1 MAVQQFKAESKK
13 LLDLMINSI
22 YTHKEIFLRE
32 LISNASDA
40 LDKLYFRS
48 LTDDSVT
55 LKKED
60 YAIRLSLDK
69 EHRTI
74 TVSDNGIGMTAEDL
88 ENNLGTI
95 AKSGSLDF
103 KKENT
108 GDDIDII
115 GQFGVGFYSAFMV
128 ASHVTVI
135 SRPYGSDKAWKW
147 ESSGAEGY
155 TITPCEK
162 DSCGTDV
169 ILVVKEN
176 AEEENYDEFL
186 DEYRLVGIVKK
197 YSDYIRYPIT
207 MYREHTRKK
216 ADAKEGDADA
226 YETYTELETL
236 NSMVPLWKRDK
247 KDVKPE
253 EYNNF
258 YKEKFYDFTDPARVI
273 VSKTEGSAT
282 YNALLFIPGRA
293 PYNYYTRD
301 YEKGLQLYASGVL
314 IMDKCADLL
323 PDYFSFVKGL
333 VDSQDLSLNISREM
347 LQHDNQLKL
356 IRNTLERKIKNEL
369 AAMMANER
377 EKYDEFF
384 KNFGLQLKV
393 GCYEGYGIHK
403 DTLKDLLLFHSAKEN
418 KLISLAE
425 YVDAMPKAPEAEKTE
440 GETAEGETENKEE
453 AKAEGQKYIYY
464 AAGSSVEQLASLP
477 AAERVLEKGYDILYL
492 TDDVD
497 EFVLQV
503 LREYEGKEFR
513 NISSADDLGL
523 ETEEEKKANEARN
536 EENKSLFEAMQ
547 KALDGKVA
555 QVRLSSRLKNHP
567 VCIASEGALSV
578 EMEKVL
584 NSMPNSEKVQ
594 SKKILEINGEHPIF
608 QVLQGLQ
615 ADGNTEKLENYA
627 KVLYDQALLIEGL
640 PLQDPVAYAQAV
652 CAIMTEK
659 A

>member
-1 MAVQQFKAESKK
+1 MAVQEFKAESKK

-40 LDKLYFRS
+40 LDKLYFQS
-48 LTDDSVT
+48 LTDTSIP

-60 YAIRLSLDK
+60 YAIRLTLDR
-69 EHRTI
+69 ENRTI
-74 TVSDNGIGMTAEDL
+74 IVSDNGIGMDEKTLQE
-88 ENNLGTI
+88 NLGTI
-95 AKSGSLDF
+95 AKSGSQDF
-103 KKENT
+103 KRENASE
-108 GDDIDII
+108 DVDII

-135 SRPYGSDKAWKW
+135 SRPYGSEQAWKW
-147 ESSGAEGY
+147 ESSGADGY
-155 TITPCEK
+155 TITPCQKE
-162 DSCGTDV
+162 SFGTDV
-169 ILVVKEN
+169 ILVVKPDT
-176 AEEENYDEFL
+176 EEEHYDEFL

-207 MYREHTRKK
+207 MLREHSRKK
-216 ADAKEGDADA
+216 EGTEDE

-253 EYNNF
+253 EYNAF
-258 YKEKFYDFTDPARVI
+258 YKDKFFDFTDPARVI
-273 VSKTEGSAT
+273 VSRTEGTAT

-293 PYNYYTRD
+293 PFNYYTRD

-347 LQHDNQLKL
+347 LQHDSQLRL
-356 IRNTLERKIKNEL
+356 IRTTLEKKIKNEL
-369 AAMMANER
+369 TAMLRTDR

-393 GCYEGYGIHK
+393 GCYEGYGANK
-403 DTLKDLLLFHSAKEN
+403 EMLKDLLLFHSAKEN
-418 KLISLAE
+418 KLITLEE
-425 YVDAMPKAPEAEKTE
+425 YVAAMPKAPETEEKPE
-440 GETAEGETENKEE
+440 GEAAGTEQPKT
-453 AKAEGQKYIYY
+453 EGQKYIYY
-464 AAGSSVEQLASLP
+464 AAGDSVERLSKLP

-492 TDDVD
+492 TADVD

-503 LREYEGKEFR
+503 LREYSGKEFR
-513 NISSADDLGL
+513 NISSGEDLGL
-523 ETEEEKKANEARN
+523 ETEAEKEQARAENEQ
-536 EENKSLFEAMQ
+536 NKDLFAAMKEA
-547 KALDGKVA
+547 LGDKVTE
-555 QVRLSSRLKNHP
+555 VRLSTRLKSHP
-567 VCIASEGALSV
+567 VCITSEGALSV

-584 NSMPNSEKVQ
+584 NSMPNAEKVE
-594 SKKILEINGEHPIF
+594 SKKILELNGSHPVF
-608 QVLQGLQ
+608 AALQKLQ
-615 ADGNTEKLENYA
+615 ADGNTDKLAAYA
-627 KVLYDQALLIEGL
+627 DLLYNQALLIEGL
-640 PLQDPVAYAQAV
+640 PIEDPVAYAQAV
-652 CAIMTEK
+652 CDLMAQS
-659 A
+659 

>member
-1 MAVQQFKAESKK
+1 MAVQEFKAESKK

-40 LDKLYFRS
+40 LDKLYFQS
-48 LTDDSVT
+48 LTDTSIP

-60 YAIRLSLDK
+60 YAIRLTLDR
-69 EHRTI
+69 ENRTI
-74 TVSDNGIGMTAEDL
+74 IVSDNGIGMDEKTLQE
-88 ENNLGTI
+88 NLGTI
-95 AKSGSLDF
+95 AKSGSQDF
-103 KKENT
+103 KRENASE
-108 GDDIDII
+108 DVDII

-135 SRPYGSDKAWKW
+135 SRPYGSEQAWKW
-147 ESSGAEGY
+147 ESSGADGY
-155 TITPCEK
+155 TITPCQKE
-162 DSCGTDV
+162 SFGTDV
-169 ILVVKEN
+169 ILVVKPDT
-176 AEEENYDEFL
+176 EEEHYDEFL

-207 MYREHTRKK
+207 MLREHSRKK
-216 ADAKEGDADA
+216 EGTEDE

-253 EYNNF
+253 EYNAF
-258 YKEKFYDFTDPARVI
+258 YKDKFFDFTDPARVI
-273 VSKTEGSAT
+273 VSRTEGTAT

-293 PYNYYTRD
+293 PFNYYTRD

-347 LQHDNQLKL
+347 LQHDSQLRL
-356 IRNTLERKIKNEL
+356 IRTTLEKKIKNEL
-369 AAMMANER
+369 TAMLRTDR

-393 GCYEGYGIHK
+393 GCYEGYGANK
-403 DTLKDLLLFHSAKEN
+403 EMLKDLLLFHSAKEN
-418 KLISLAE
+418 KLITLEE
-425 YVDAMPKAPEAEKTE
+425 YVAAMPKAPETEEKPE
-440 GETAEGETENKEE
+440 GEAAETEQPKT
-453 AKAEGQKYIYY
+453 EGQKYIYY
-464 AAGSSVEQLASLP
+464 AAGDSVERLSKLP

-492 TDDVD
+492 TADVD

-503 LREYEGKEFR
+503 LREYSGKEFR
-513 NISSADDLGL
+513 NISSGEDLGL
-523 ETEEEKKANEARN
+523 ETEAEKEQAKAENEQ
-536 EENKSLFEAMQ
+536 NKDLFAAMKEA
-547 KALDGKVA
+547 LGDKVTE
-555 QVRLSSRLKNHP
+555 VRLSTRLKSHP
-567 VCIASEGALSV
+567 VCITSEGALSV

-584 NSMPNSEKVQ
+584 NSMPNAEKVE
-594 SKKILEINGEHPIF
+594 SKKILELNGSHPVF
-608 QVLQGLQ
+608 AALQKLQ
-615 ADGNTEKLENYA
+615 ADGNTDKLAAYA
-627 KVLYDQALLIEGL
+627 DLLYNQALLIEGL
-640 PLQDPVAYAQAV
+640 PIEDPVAYAQAV
-652 CAIMTEK
+652 CDLMAQS
-659 A
+659 

>member
-1 MAVQQFKAESKK
+1 MAVQEFKAESKK

-40 LDKLYFRS
+40 LDKLYFQS
-48 LTDDSVT
+48 LTDTSIP

-60 YAIRLSLDK
+60 YAIRLTLDR
-69 EHRTI
+69 ENRTI
-74 TVSDNGIGMTAEDL
+74 IVSDNGIGMDEKTLQE
-88 ENNLGTI
+88 NLGTI
-95 AKSGSLDF
+95 AKSGSQDF
-103 KKENT
+103 KRENASE
-108 GDDIDII
+108 DVDII

-135 SRPYGSDKAWKW
+135 SRPYGSEQAWKW
-147 ESSGAEGY
+147 ESSGADGY
-155 TITPCEK
+155 TITPCQKE
-162 DSCGTDV
+162 SFGTDV
-169 ILVVKEN
+169 ILVVKPDT
-176 AEEENYDEFL
+176 EEEHYDEFL

-207 MYREHTRKK
+207 MLREHSRKK
-216 ADAKEGDADA
+216 EGTEDE

-253 EYNNF
+253 EYNAF
-258 YKEKFYDFTDPARVI
+258 YKDKFFDFTDPARVI
-273 VSKTEGSAT
+273 VSRTEGTAT

-293 PYNYYTRD
+293 PFNYYTRD

-347 LQHDNQLKL
+347 LQHDSQLRL
-356 IRNTLERKIKNEL
+356 IRTTLEKKIKNEL
-369 AAMMANER
+369 TAMLRTDR

-393 GCYEGYGIHK
+393 GCYEGYGANK
-403 DTLKDLLLFHSAKEN
+403 EMLKDLLLFHSAKEN
-418 KLISLAE
+418 KLITLEE
-425 YVDAMPKAPEAEKTE
+425 YVAAMPKAPETEEKPE
-440 GETAEGETENKEE
+440 GEAAGTEQPKT
-453 AKAEGQKYIYY
+453 EGQKYIYY
-464 AAGSSVEQLASLP
+464 AAGDSVERLSKLP

-492 TDDVD
+492 TADVD

-503 LREYEGKEFR
+503 LREYSGKEFR
-513 NISSADDLGL
+513 NISSGEDLGL
-523 ETEEEKKANEARN
+523 ETEAEKEQAKAENEQ
-536 EENKSLFEAMQ
+536 NKDLFAAMKEA
-547 KALDGKVA
+547 LGDKVTE
-555 QVRLSSRLKNHP
+555 VRLSTRLKSHP
-567 VCIASEGALSV
+567 VCITSEGALSV

-584 NSMPNSEKVQ
+584 NSMPNAEKVE
-594 SKKILEINGEHPIF
+594 SKKILELNGSHPVF
-608 QVLQGLQ
+608 AALQKLQ
-615 ADGNTEKLENYA
+615 ADGNTDKLAAYA
-627 KVLYDQALLIEGL
+627 DLLYNQALLIEGL
-640 PLQDPVAYAQAV
+640 PIEDPVAYAQAV
-652 CAIMTEK
+652 CDLMAQS
-659 A
+659 